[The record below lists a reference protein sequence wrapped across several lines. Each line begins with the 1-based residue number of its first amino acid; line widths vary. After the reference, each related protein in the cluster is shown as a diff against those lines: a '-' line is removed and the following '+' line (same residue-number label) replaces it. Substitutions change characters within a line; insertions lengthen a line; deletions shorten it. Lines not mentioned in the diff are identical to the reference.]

1 MSEKN
6 EAWQVDCKTEEIY
19 LGLAKLAESNGWAL
33 AGTGTAKTGFAWR
46 WLAWKKDV
54 SGWRMYGYSG
64 KPNESFVISID
75 EAIRRLEAGPP
86 KQDDRIFVEKTI
98 EDWHEVEFLDDG
110 SVKVGCQTISKED
123 VAEIARRIERGP
135 VRFGGHTFWLLA
147 FEGQPYHR
155 CKWNGIEVP
164 IETVGKIIARAG
176 VKVESEEGAEE
187 KKPESSI
194 LREFVEALAIN
205 NLGGFKYRYGI
216 DLPISA
222 DPYEPRAVWYRELAD
237 KALEIANKV

>member
-1 MSEKN
+1 MNDLYESEGLVAWGKSPVQTKWECMECGSDEIDYVACVWRNGTCARCGGSEFIRKGERKMSEKN

-64 KPNESFVISID
+64 KPNESFVIPID

-135 VRFGGHTFWLLA
+135 VRFGGWRRP
-147 FEGQPYHR
+147 QPQEWSH
-155 CKWNGIEVP
+155 
-164 IETVGKIIARAG
+164 
-176 VKVESEEGAEE
+176 
-187 KKPESSI
+187 
-194 LREFVEALAIN
+194 
-205 NLGGFKYRYGI
+205 
-216 DLPISA
+216 
-222 DPYEPRAVWYRELAD
+222 
-237 KALEIANKV
+237 